1 MKYVR
6 VDSRQSLE
14 VRDGFPEE
22 VASDGPPQRSVQ
34 ESEGKRKGIQAERSG
49 LRKHL
54 GVRKPVIIQHLRVGA
69 SVCQALSWGL
79 ERDPSPTFLGR
90 WGGGVSGW
98 GPDNRETREVGC
110 NEHLGGPPQ
119 AAGRA
124 GSARRG
130 SLTRQAAN
138 SNRSDGNSAFHT
150 NSANSAKSH
159 GAATVIA
166 SLTKVY
172 SCLEKLAYTFTPVLT
187 PTHSHSHSRT
197 HPSTHTHL
205 HTFILIHAHSS
216 THMFSDLHSSTCS
229 TCSH

>member
-90 WGGGVSGW
+90 WGGG
-98 GPDNRETREVGC
+98 GC
-110 NEHLGGPPQ
+110 L
-119 AAGRA
+119 AGA
-124 GSARRG
+124 
-130 SLTRQAAN
+130 LTIE
-138 SNRSDGNSAFHT
+138 
-150 NSANSAKSH
+150 K
-159 GAATVIA
+159 
-166 SLTKVY
+166 
-172 SCLEKLAYTFTPVLT
+172 LEKLGVMNTWAGLPRQQAEQA
-187 PTHSHSHSRT
+187 PQGEG
-197 HPSTHTHL
+197 
-205 HTFILIHAHSS
+205 A
-216 THMFSDLHSSTCS
+216 
-229 TCSH
+229 